1 MFESL
6 NYTQASKSATE
17 NQILDSESHCHG
29 WFLAF
34 LSQEGDRPIG
44 GLASERGNYKYL
56 MLRTA
61 VVDQITK
68 S

>member
-1 MFESL
+1 M
-6 NYTQASKSATE
+6 QVSKRAIEKLIHNSEA
-17 NQILDSESHCHG
+17 IDSHG